1 MAVKRLYTTSE
12 NLKEMNDTL
21 INDSIKVINTALA
34 SKLEKGE
41 SINLW
46 MWIAVAE
53 FLIIIYLII
62 NDRLN
67 SKNKEKLRFKNE
79 SLGKDIDFDNIINS
93 SFNSTKLY
101 DELKVKC
108 HPDRF
113 PIDDEKNII
122 ADEIFQEI
130 TKNKTNIKRL
140 IELKE
145 EAEKKLDINFKNK

>member
-1 MAVKRLYTTSE
+1 
-12 NLKEMNDTL
+12 MNDTL
-21 INDSIKVINTALA
+21 INDSIKIINTIIAR
-34 SKLEKGE
+34 KVEKGE
-41 SINLW
+41 SINWW
-46 MWIAVAE
+46 MWIAVVQ

-62 NDRLN
+62 KDRLN
-67 SKNKEKLRFKNE
+67 SKNTEKLRFKNE
-79 SLGKDIDFDNIINS
+79 SLAKDIDFDNIINS

-122 ADEIFQEI
+122 ADKIFQEI

-145 EAEKKLDINFKNK
+145 EAQKKLDLNF